1 MPRVPVENNDLM
13 SLRIAAEEKTLLVR
27 AAALQHT
34 NLTEFV
40 IRTAVATAKDVIDQ
54 SEHLTLTEHDSLQVV
69 ELLETPPKPN
79 KKLMAAAFAMPKHK

>member
-1 MPRVPVENNDLM
+1 MPRVPVENNDRL

-40 IRTAVATAKDVIDQ
+40 IRTAVATARDVIYQ
-54 SEHLTLTEHDSLQVV
+54 SEPLTLTKNSGTTAACSAKDYVV
-69 ELLETPPKPN
+69 LRIEC
-79 KKLMAAAFAMPKHK
+79 A